1 MLPDEIQ
8 TKEFA
13 TQSFSKMVYH
23 NQTFRRGD
31 LSWKNKVHRE
41 VQADCALNVKKK
53 LEADNLTYLLIT
65 TGDPCLEVAIGLQ
78 TFQT

>member
-23 NQTFRRGD
+23 NQTFRRAIC
-31 LSWKNKVHRE
+31 RE
-41 VQADCALNVKKK
+41 KTKCIERFK
-53 LEADNLTYLLIT
+53 LTV
-65 TGDPCLEVAIGLQ
+65 P
-78 TFQT
+78 